1 MFQNPFKGIHA
12 NQKKRGG
19 MGMKSKV
26 WSKAF
31 LLLATL
37 QITAQETEEKEEKPK
52 GFQKENLFIG
62 GNFGLTFGDYTLINV
77 SPQLGYRFNDYLA
90 AGFGIN
96 GQYVSDRLRD
106 FSGRTIYK
114 STRGIIG
121 LNTFG

>member
-1 MFQNPFKGIHA
+1 
-12 NQKKRGG
+12 
-19 MGMKSKV
+19 MGMKIRFGQWLV
-26 WSKAF
+26 

-37 QITAQETEEKEEKPK
+37 QLTAQEKEEKEEKPK

-114 STRGIIG
+114 SITRHYWS
-121 LNTFG
+121 